1 MNKWKKVTNKRK
13 RSGKKKINK
22 ATNEIDGQDVNGGAK
37 YKKNGE
43 ASTEICKFFKFTTTV
58 KWKRHL

>member
-1 MNKWKKVTNKRK
+1 VTNKRK

-37 YKKNGE
+37 YKKK
-43 ASTEICKFFKFTTTV
+43 AKQARKFVNF
-58 KWKRHL
+58 LNLPQL